1 MTYAIEWQDEL
12 ENLLINVG
20 VMIPHELVL
29 RVVLC
34 WLSAFAL
41 SFWTPAPLETPT
53 ETICS
58 NGLLGVERNGICCE
72 AECGT
77 CGGAGC
83 AGRPGGSVRWCLLVV
98 LSLALC
104 YHATL
109 ANDAVLFVPGLK
121 KRGKCRRDP
130 GPIDCLSFG
139 SETCTTQPRNVGR
152 FDKQWYSV
160 RLVGRYGR
168 RTLCARRTCISYREV
183 FLSWGLGI

>member
-1 MTYAIEWQDEL
+1 M
-12 ENLLINVG
+12 
-20 VMIPHELVL
+20 
-29 RVVLC
+29 
-34 WLSAFAL
+34 
-41 SFWTPAPLETPT
+41 
-53 ETICS
+53 
-58 NGLLGVERNGICCE
+58 ERNGICCE

-130 GPIDCLSFG
+130 GPIDCLAFG

-152 FDKQWYSV
+152 FDEQWYSL
-160 RLVGRYGR
+160 RLVGHYGR
-168 RTLCARRTCISYREV
+168 RTLCARRTCISLTVMFFFE
-183 FLSWGLGI
+183 LGLGIHSFMSSPGFHHELVFGEIRECLNFFSVNNVSQPVYISGSSPF